1 MGKNKSKLKP
11 VKVQVVTFKITFTDF
26 SLDYIE
32 LPIVLK
38 ANIQPVK
45 MHASLT
51 MLFMVLTGNQCKVE
65 MIGKYYLYNI
75 PCYSS
80 N

>member
-1 MGKNKSKLKP
+1 MKKNKNGVKP
-11 VKVQVVTFKITFTDF
+11 NKVQVVTFKITFLDF
-26 SLDYIE
+26 PMEFIE

-38 ANIQPVK
+38 ANIQPVA
-45 MHASLT
+45 MNASLT
-51 MLFMVLTGNQCKVE
+51 MLFMALTGNKCKIE
-65 MIGKYYLYNI
+65 MLGKYFLYNI